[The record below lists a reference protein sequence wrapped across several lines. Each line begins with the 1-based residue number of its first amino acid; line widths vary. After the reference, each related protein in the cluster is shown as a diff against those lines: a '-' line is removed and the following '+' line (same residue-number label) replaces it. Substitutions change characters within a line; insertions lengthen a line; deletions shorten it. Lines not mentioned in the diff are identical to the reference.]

1 MSLSLIEQHNIIERA
16 LSERMLNHAF
26 IFLRQWAKELGDTPF
41 NDRIRSLENNY
52 VSLFDY
58 YLSGDDTDREEVRD
72 KMTTE
77 VYRLSDEMF
86 STMRVKRG
94 EIPEVKGYDRD
105 NLESVLHY
113 FYYCTEL
120 REEDLDWL
128 YELESQE
135 DCVSTLVPVM
145 STIANNMR
153 DLFQEKSLQL
163 FIDFIDSP
171 HHLVAAQAML
181 FSILLLAQYDM
192 RVDFF
197 PKLQNAFIEKIG
209 DGEEAFGILCGIIR
223 SSRSL
228 ELHRDELEDLD
239 QEELPEDVRKIARE
253 QLDEIKKTG
262 QSSLTAEEAE
272 YFKAIVSILP
282 DTWVFEQLVGEDE
295 HRMMIVEK
303 AYLTVGYMDLMWDRV
318 EEAEEWLV
326 EKLRSGDANVF
337 DYMNYGHCC
346 FLRGDRILAYE
357 NYRQAKSLCKSNQ
370 EFLDLFR
377 PDRKALIDKGIPL
390 EDVYLMED
398 QLLRRTYE

>member
-171 HHLVAAQAML
+171 HHLVAA
-181 FSILLLAQYDM
+181 
-192 RVDFF
+192 
-197 PKLQNAFIEKIG
+197 
-209 DGEEAFGILCGIIR
+209 
-223 SSRSL
+223 
-228 ELHRDELEDLD
+228 
-239 QEELPEDVRKIARE
+239 
-253 QLDEIKKTG
+253 
-262 QSSLTAEEAE
+262 
-272 YFKAIVSILP
+272 
-282 DTWVFEQLVGEDE
+282 
-295 HRMMIVEK
+295 
-303 AYLTVGYMDLMWDRV
+303 
-318 EEAEEWLV
+318 
-326 EKLRSGDANVF
+326 
-337 DYMNYGHCC
+337 
-346 FLRGDRILAYE
+346 
-357 NYRQAKSLCKSNQ
+357 
-370 EFLDLFR
+370 
-377 PDRKALIDKGIPL
+377 
-390 EDVYLMED
+390 
-398 QLLRRTYE
+398 